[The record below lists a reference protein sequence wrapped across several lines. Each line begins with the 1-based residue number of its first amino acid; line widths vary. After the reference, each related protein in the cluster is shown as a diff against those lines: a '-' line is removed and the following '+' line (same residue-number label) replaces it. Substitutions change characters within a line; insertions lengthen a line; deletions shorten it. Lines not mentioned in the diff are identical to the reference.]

1 MSLGP
6 TMTFRLVSKQADST
20 AANFAET
27 EPEEPNEPTSTQQ
40 QSPVR
45 RQLQR
50 PRFMSP
56 PAVLDE
62 ITAEIDSAVSELRQ
76 RAYQNAPRCGG
87 RNAHHVQEWM
97 TISQAADTFRMSK
110 SVISIWTKIGVIPSI
125 KGDSVNSHRLVHID
139 GILAHMQ
146 QQLHIAKEASL
157 RVTQDDNDMSGAG
170 SDHDSDA
177 VEDPMQNTRRLP
189 ALSPIILP

>member
-6 TMTFRLVSKQADST
+6 SMTFRLVSKQADST
-20 AANFAET
+20 ATNSAQT
-27 EPEEPNEPTSTQQ
+27 EPEEPIEPTGTQQ
-40 QSPVR
+40 ESPVR
-45 RQLQR
+45 RQLRQ
-50 PRFMSP
+50 PRSMSP
-56 PAVLDE
+56 PTDLDE
-62 ITAEIDSAVSELRQ
+62 ITAEIDSAVSELRR

-87 RNAHHVQEWM
+87 RNAHHVQEWIS
-97 TISQAADTFRMSK
+97 ISQAASTFRMSK
-110 SVISIWTKIGVIPSI
+110 RVLSMWATQGLIASI

-157 RVTQDDNDMSGAG
+157 RVTQDDNDMAGAG

-177 VEDPMQNTRRLP
+177 VEDPMQNSRRLP